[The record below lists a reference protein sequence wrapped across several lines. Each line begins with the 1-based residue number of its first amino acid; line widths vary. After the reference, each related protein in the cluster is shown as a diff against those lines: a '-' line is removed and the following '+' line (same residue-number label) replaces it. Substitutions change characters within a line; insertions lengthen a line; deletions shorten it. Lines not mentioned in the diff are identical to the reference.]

1 MLFPR
6 RRRSD
11 SGISFATLV
20 IASTTIVSHAFGRS
34 SYGLLIPA
42 IEDSLDLSHAEAGLG
57 GTLIYGAFLAG
68 TLLVAS
74 VGGRVEPITLM
85 RLGLLAATVGLGL
98 NAVAPNYGV
107 LLLGLALTGAAG
119 AGIWV
124 PAPTVATADIEPE
137 RRGFVIGLLTATIG
151 LGMLMTGVGTNLLR
165 AVADDQALW
174 RPVWALQCVVALVLL
189 VLMVAVVRQE
199 PTPPIQSG
207 VNLSLLRTLPGWRQL
222 TFAYALYA
230 MVGGG
235 FFSFVVAALE
245 QDGGLRRGSATAV
258 FAAMGLAGA
267 LAAPTTGR
275 LSDRVGR
282 QPVMIGSVATVG
294 LSAAAI
300 ASGSAVIVVIGA
312 LVFGAIA
319 SSFPTQ
325 VAAYVR
331 DHAEAR
337 EFAAIFA
344 TILLFFSMAAIIAP
358 TAMGWLADRTGSFTV
373 PYLMISSLSLAII
386 VALATLPSG
395 SRSTV
400 TSVGGKS
407 SSRSASLGD

>member
-1 MLFPR
+1 
-6 RRRSD
+6 
-11 SGISFATLV
+11 LV
-20 IASTTIVSHAFGRS
+20 IASTTVVSHAFGRS

-42 IEDSLDLSHAEAGLG
+42 IEESLELSHAEAGVG
-57 GTLIYGAFLAG
+57 GTLIYGAFLGG

-74 VGGRVEPITLM
+74 AGGRAEPITLM
-85 RLGLLAATVGLGL
+85 RLGLLVATVGLGL
-98 NAVAPNYGV
+98 NAVAPSYLV
-107 LLLGLALTGAAG
+107 LLLGLTLTGAAG

-124 PAPTVATADIEPE
+124 PAPTVATAGIEPE

-174 RPVWALQCVVALVLL
+174 RPVWALQSLVALVLL
-189 VLMVAVVRQE
+189 VLMIVVVRQE
-199 PTPPIQSG
+199 PTPPVEGGG
-207 VNLSLLRTLPGWRQL
+207 VNLSLLRTLPGWHQL

-245 QDGGLRRGSATAV
+245 QDGGLRRGTATAV

-267 LAAPTTGR
+267 VAAPATGR

-282 QPVMIGSVATVG
+282 RPVMIGSVATVG
-294 LSAAAI
+294 VSAAAI

-344 TILLFFSMAAIIAP
+344 TILLFFSVAAIIAP
-358 TAMGWLADRTGSFTV
+358 TAMGWLADRTGSFTA
-373 PYLMISSLSLAII
+373 PYLMVSGLSCAII
-386 VALATLPSG
+386 VALATLPG
-395 SRSTV
+395 GPRSTV
-400 TSVGGKS
+400 
-407 SSRSASLGD
+407 ASERAWRHHTR

>member
-1 MLFPR
+1 MLLSR
-6 RRRSD
+6 RRRSG
-11 SGISFATLV
+11 SGIRLATWV
-20 IASTTIVSHAFGRS
+20 IASTTVVSHAFGRS

-57 GTLIYGAFLAG
+57 GTLIYGAFLVG
-68 TLLVAS
+68 TLIVATA
-74 VGGRVEPITLM
+74 GGRVEPITLM
-85 RLGLLAATVGLGL
+85 RLGLLVATVGLGL
-98 NAVAPNYGV
+98 NALASSYGV
-107 LLLGLALTGAAG
+107 LLLGLTLTGAAG

-124 PAPTVATADIEPE
+124 PAPTVATAGIDPD

-151 LGMLMTGVGTNLLR
+151 LGMLFTGLGTNLVR

-174 RPVWALQCVVALVLL
+174 RPVWALQAGVALVLL

-199 PTPPIQSG
+199 PTPPVEGG

-230 MVGGG
+230 IVGGG

-245 QDGGLRRGSATAV
+245 EDGGLQRRSTTVV

-267 LAAPTTGR
+267 VAAPATGR
-275 LSDRVGR
+275 ISDGVGR
-282 QPVMIGSVATVG
+282 RPVMVGSVATVG

-344 TILLFFSMAAIIAP
+344 TMLLFFSVAAIVAP

-373 PYLMISSLSLAII
+373 PYLMVSGLSLTII
-386 VALATLPSG
+386 AALTTLPHRSG
-395 SRSTV
+395 AAAQPSPSR
-400 TSVGGKS
+400 
-407 SSRSASLGD
+407 